1 MSEKNQNAQNRP
13 KPSQKKT
20 SSATVVLNR
29 FLGVLLAMVIVAV
42 TGVVVYAL
50 RIGVDVPSHTSGT
63 VVTDPNAPPTEA
75 FVPTTT
81 TEEETEPEEDPV
93 ERLALDHLAEMTLD
107 EKLAQLILTSP
118 DSLTDSY
125 YRTYA
130 GDRAAERLE
139 QYPVAG
145 LIFESGN
152 VSDAEQVKQTVSE
165 WQSYSKLP
173 LFIGAAEEGGAESL
187 LSGVGLMTPT
197 ESMLTYG
204 TAGDTDAVRALGK
217 TMGEELYAAG
227 FNLNLAPVADVTSEA
242 NAGTAL
248 AERSFGASPLTVSKM
263 AAAMVRGLQE
273 GGEIACLKHFPGV
286 GSMQEGYYSDTLSRT
301 LDELRENDWLPF
313 KNGIAAGAGMV
324 MVSHVSMPELL
335 GSDVP
340 CDLSETVVTE
350 YLRGELGYDGVVV
363 TEDLDSIPN
372 AYSAN
377 ASVQALLAG
386 CDLIYTTDS
395 VGDTLAALQQAVA
408 DGTLTEERVNESVY
422 RILLL
427 KCRFGIVTE

>member
-1 MSEKNQNAQNRP
+1 M
-13 KPSQKKT
+13 
-20 SSATVVLNR
+20 
-29 FLGVLLAMVIVAV
+29 
-42 TGVVVYAL
+42 
-50 RIGVDVPSHTSGT
+50 
-63 VVTDPNAPPTEA
+63 
-75 FVPTTT
+75 
-81 TEEETEPEEDPV
+81 
-93 ERLALDHLAEMTLD
+93 
-107 EKLAQLILTSP
+107 
-118 DSLTDSY
+118 
-125 YRTYA
+125 
-130 GDRAAERLE
+130 
-139 QYPVAG
+139 
-145 LIFESGN
+145 
-152 VSDAEQVKQTVSE
+152 
-165 WQSYSKLP
+165 
-173 LFIGAAEEGGAESL
+173 
-187 LSGVGLMTPT
+187 
-197 ESMLTYG
+197 
-204 TAGDTDAVRALGK
+204 
-217 TMGEELYAAG
+217 
-227 FNLNLAPVADVTSEA
+227 
-242 NAGTAL
+242 
-248 AERSFGASPLTVSKM
+248 
-263 AAAMVRGLQE
+263 RGLQE

-335 GSDVP
+335 GSEVP

>member
-63 VVTDPNAPPTEA
+63 VVTDPNAPSTEA

-165 WQSYSKLP
+165 WQS
-173 LFIGAAEEGGAESL
+173 
-187 LSGVGLMTPT
+187 
-197 ESMLTYG
+197 
-204 TAGDTDAVRALGK
+204 
-217 TMGEELYAAG
+217 
-227 FNLNLAPVADVTSEA
+227 
-242 NAGTAL
+242 
-248 AERSFGASPLTVSKM
+248 
-263 AAAMVRGLQE
+263 
-273 GGEIACLKHFPGV
+273 
-286 GSMQEGYYSDTLSRT
+286 
-301 LDELRENDWLPF
+301 
-313 KNGIAAGAGMV
+313 
-324 MVSHVSMPELL
+324 
-335 GSDVP
+335 
-340 CDLSETVVTE
+340 
-350 YLRGELGYDGVVV
+350 
-363 TEDLDSIPN
+363 
-372 AYSAN
+372 
-377 ASVQALLAG
+377 
-386 CDLIYTTDS
+386 
-395 VGDTLAALQQAVA
+395 
-408 DGTLTEERVNESVY
+408 
-422 RILLL
+422 
-427 KCRFGIVTE
+427 